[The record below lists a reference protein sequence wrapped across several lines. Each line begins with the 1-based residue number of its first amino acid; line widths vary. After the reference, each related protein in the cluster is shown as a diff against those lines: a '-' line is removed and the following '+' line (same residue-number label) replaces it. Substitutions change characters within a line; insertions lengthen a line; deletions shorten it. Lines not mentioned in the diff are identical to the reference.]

1 MENKNRELRMYF
13 FVPYNIS
20 PIQAGIQALHAVVRY
35 GTRYHDDPEYFDW
48 ALNHETVVILNGGT
62 SNTITLQPGSMEE
75 KIEYLKSKNFR
86 HSVFTEPDLNYMTS
100 GICFLLDERY
110 FKKDAVWDNLI
121 EDYLNPSDRYEP
133 NKVRDIFGVNYPD
146 VIEMRLWLA
155 SQRLANN

>member
-35 GTRYHDDPEYFDW
+35 GAKYHDDPEYFDW
-48 ALNHETVVILNGGT
+48 ALNHETVIILNGGT

-75 KIEYLKSKNFR
+75 KELYLTSKGIKYTKFN
-86 HSVFTEPDLNYMTS
+86 EIDLNYMTS

-110 FKKDAVWDNLI
+110 FKKDIVWDELI

-133 NKVRDIFGVNYPD
+133 SKVRDIFGINYHD

-155 SQRLANN
+155 SQRMANN